1 MKLNILK
8 ILFSVILI
16 FSLSSCKGFFKYS
29 DARENPTKGEERA
42 KKNVK
47 EGRGVAINNLKGGI
61 RGKTNYEFSTSN
73 PLWRAS
79 LEVLDFMPLVSVNY
93 SGGIIITD
101 WYSDGNPSES
111 LKITVRFMNNEITSN
126 SLKIIVHEKKCK
138 SANNCI
144 VKELDSK
151 IRDELNLNILK
162 TAKLF
167 EQQSKKKKKK

>member
-8 ILFSVILI
+8 LLFSVFII

-29 DARENPTKGEERA
+29 DARENPTKGDERA

-47 EGRGVAINNLKGGI
+47 EGRGVALKNITRGRGG
-61 RGKTNYEFSTSN
+61 TNYEFSTSN

-101 WYSDGNPSES
+101 WYSDGNPNES
-111 LKITVRFMNNEITSN
+111 LKITVRFLNNEIAAN

-138 SANNCI
+138 SVNNCI
-144 VKELDSK
+144 VKELNSK
-151 IRDELNLNILK
+151 IKNELNTNILK

-167 EQQSKKKKKK
+167 ERQSKKKKK